1 MISPA
6 RTKKNQI
13 ALERQRLL
21 ELESKR
27 THQKALDAAIA
38 FAAESSKW
46 ATLFIQKRGKRT
58 MSAQAISAYRLARKT
73 DPVSSHIGAR
83 NKLSG
88 RRQQVLDL
96 VKAHP
101 GATSGELSRHMLR
114 RYPDLP
120 IRTCAETPH
129 KRLPE
134 LESLGLVRRGGMRKC
149 KDSGN
154 QALTWWLK

>member
-1 MISPA
+1 MI
-6 RTKKNQI
+6 QLGI
-13 ALERQRLL
+13 
-21 ELESKR
+21 
-27 THQKALDAAIA
+27 D
-38 FAAESSKW
+38 
-46 ATLFIQKRGKRT
+46 
-58 MSAQAISAYRLARKT
+58 YRPARKT
-73 DPVSSHIGAR
+73 DPVSSHIGSR
-83 NKLSG
+83 NTKLSR

-96 VKAHP
+96 VKANR
-101 GATSGELSRHMLR
+101 GSTSGELSRHMLR